1 MSRANLRFYRTK
13 PNPRVPSDGSAR
25 PQTDMLKILDLYA
38 QGRLKLD
45 ELVSSTISLDQI
57 NEGLDLLRSGTVAR
71 TLVLMRGE
79 EEDV

>member
-1 MSRANLRFYRTK
+1 M
-13 PNPRVPSDGSAR
+13 VPFSDGSAR

-57 NEGLDLLRSGTVAR
+57 NDGLDLLRSGTVAR
-71 TLVLMRGE
+71 TLVLMRQE
-79 EEDV
+79 EED